1 MLKLHTKNSKSNN
14 SFFGISRTLLI
25 AYSLAYLLSF
35 NTKAQALDPNTTVS
49 SANPPVK
56 AIELNNQ
63 AVSDINNKKF
73 GEAIPKLEEALK
85 IHPAYN
91 FARNNLG
98 IARNNYAIEL
108 SNKKDFKGALKQ
120 LHHAS
125 FTSLAKDHKE
135 HRENIDQVIEA
146 LGMDPA
152 NVKDREKLGDTALQE
167 GDLIS
172 AIVEYR
178 EAYDMKPDSN
188 LKAKLDQTIA
198 RLQVT
203 DKFMS
208 RHDSHNGVK

>member
-1 MLKLHTKNSKSNN
+1 MLKSHAKSI
-14 SFFGISRTLLI
+14 ISSLIVLL
-25 AYSLAYLLSF
+25 AA
-35 NTKAQALDPNTTVS
+35 NTQAQALDPNTTAS
-49 SANPPVK
+49 SHTPPVK

-73 GEAIPKLEEALK
+73 GDAIPKLEEALK
-85 IHPAYN
+85 LDPSYN

-135 HRENIDQVIEA
+135 HRENIDQIIET
-146 LGMDPA
+146 LGMNPA
-152 NVKDREKLGDTALQE
+152 NVKDREKLGDMALQE

-178 EAYDMKPDSN
+178 EAYDMKPDAN

-208 RHDSHNGVK
+208 RHDSQNGVK